1 VGAERLEVESAAVPG
16 PILLAIGIVL
26 VLPPLFLVG
35 GLVVSA
41 ILGWLLVERGEET
54 HEGSELIDLNY

>member
-1 VGAERLEVESAAVPG
+1 VAG

-26 VLPPLFLVG
+26 VLPPLFLIV

-41 ILGWLLVERGEET
+41 ILGWLLVDGAEEA
-54 HEGSELIDLNY
+54 HAGSELIDLNT

>member
-1 VGAERLEVESAAVPG
+1 VLG

-26 VLPPLFLVG
+26 VLPPLFLIG

-41 ILGWLLVERGEET
+41 ILGWLLVDRAEQT
-54 HEGSELIDLNY
+54 HAGSELIDLNT